1 MHQAVLE
8 EWSRRSSLLHRR
20 DARAKI
26 AALIAY
32 LAALSGAAPTPA
44 AAAGFAGLAMA
55 GAALGRLPVL
65 GIGWR
70 AAVVLP
76 FSAAFAGLSLASGD
90 GMRAASLLMRSY
102 LSAAGVLILAGVT
115 PLPALLKGLEG
126 LGAPRL
132 LTLVV
137 QFLYRYLFLLS
148 EQAQHMRL
156 AAAARG
162 GAGARR
168 RLGRAGFRAA
178 AGAVGVL
185 LARSQA
191 RAQGIHQAMLAR
203 GFRGT
208 IPALSPRR
216 MGRGDWAFLA
226 GAAAACL
233 AVRWAAHLAG

>member
-1 MHQAVLE
+1 LHQAVLE
-8 EWSRRSSLLHRR
+8 EWSRRSSPLHRR

-26 AALIAY
+26 LALLAY
-32 LAALSGAAPTPA
+32 LAALSGAAPTPV
-44 AAAGFAGLAMA
+44 AAAGFTGLAMA
-55 GAALGRLPVL
+55 GVALGRLPVW
-65 GIGWR
+65 GILWR

-90 GMRAASLLMRSY
+90 SARAASLLLRSY
-102 LSAAGVLILAGVT
+102 LSAAAVLILAGAT

-126 LGAPRL
+126 LGAPRFL
-132 LTLVV
+132 ILVV
-137 QFLYRYLFLLS
+137 QFLYRYLFVLS

-162 GAGARR
+162 GTSARR
-168 RLGRAGFRAA
+168 RPRRTAFRAA

-203 GFRGT
+203 GFRGS
-208 IPALSPRR
+208 IPALSDGR
-216 MGRGDWAFLA
+216 MGTGDWAFLA
-226 GAAAACL
+226 GAAAVCL
-233 AVRWAAHLAG
+233 AVRLAAELAS